1 MSKKQT
7 AVEWYANRLCDIE
20 IAYNQGLI
28 DTEVYIESKI
38 HAYDQAKEMEKE
50 QNKILIDALKD
61 IQNWDEEH
69 EKKWDDPG
77 DRAQKALKNYNETYG
92 GKNEANN

>member
-1 MSKKQT
+1 MSNETKQT

-28 DTEVYIESKI
+28 DTEVYIESKT

-50 QNKILIDALKD
+50 Q
-61 IQNWDEEH
+61 H
-69 EKKWDDPG
+69 EKTYLHGFMDD
-77 DRAQKALKNYNETYG
+77 DYVSFDNYWKHEYEGEKGHHKGIFGYLTNG
-92 GKNEANN
+92 GNK